1 MKISLFLKSF
11 PMKVSLFVFA
21 LSVISFTPNQAH
33 AGFFSGLLNLFGQ
46 ETQASEENLTTKN
59 SQTMALLES
68 SSSVNPDTKN
78 LKDEPIVGIIEDE
91 EGLLSVN
98 SALGVNFDIQKYASS
113 APITAYTVKKGDT
126 LDGIAK
132 KFNVSKNTI
141 ISSNADLT
149 GKDLLKVGQTLAILP
164 IKGVAHT
171 VKKGDTLESI
181 AKKYS
186 ADKADIAEYNSI
198 TKASDLQIGDVIVVP
213 GGEIAKKEA
222 PAPKKEEIIA
232 PKVEEPKKEEVVVQV
247 QKTEP
252 IVETAP
258 VQTNTSPTVD
268 TTKDDEENITPDAA
282 NLEGYIWI
290 LPNGVGRISQKI
302 HGANGSDLAAPI
314 GTPIYAPRDG
324 VILIARDAGYN
335 GGYGK
340 YVVQNFDNGA
350 QGLFGHM
357 TKVAVKNGQEVKQGE
372 IIGYVGSTGK
382 STGPHV
388 HFEVR
393 GAKHPYR
400 NLKVNTRGLGND

>member
-1 MKISLFLKSF
+1 MKA
-11 PMKVSLFVFA
+11 SLFVFA

-222 PAPKKEEIIA
+222 PASKKEEIIA
-232 PKVEEPKKEEVVVQV
+232 PKAEESKREEVVVPV
-247 QKTEP
+247 QKAEP
-252 IVETAP
+252 V
-258 VQTNTSPTVD
+258 VQTISTNTETQISAD
-268 TTKDDEENITPDAA
+268 TSKDDEESITPDAA
-282 NLEGYIWI
+282 TLEGYIWI
-290 LPNGVGRISQKI
+290 LPNGVGRISQKL
-302 HGANGSDLAAPI
+302 HGANGIDIAART

-324 VILIARDAGYN
+324 TILIVRTGYN
-335 GGYGK
+335 GGYGT

-357 TKVAVKNGQEVKQGE
+357 TKANVQSGQEVKQGD

-393 GAKHPYR
+393 GSKHPYR

>member
-1 MKISLFLKSF
+1 M
-11 PMKVSLFVFA
+11 FVFI
-21 LSVISFTPNQAH
+21 ISFISFAPHYAH
-33 AGFFSGLLNLFGQ
+33 AGFFSNFVKLFGQ
-46 ETQASEENLTTKN
+46 ETQASEENIVTKN

-68 SSSVNPDTKN
+68 SSSVNPDTKSI
-78 LKDEPIVGIIEDE
+78 KDEPVVGIIEDE

-98 SALGVNFDIQKYASS
+98 SALGANFDIQKYASS

-126 LDGIAK
+126 LEGIAK
-132 KFNVSKNTI
+132 KFNVSKSTI
-141 ISSNADLT
+141 ISSNADLQ

-186 ADKADIAEYNSI
+186 ADKADIASYNSI
-198 TKASDLQIGDVIVVP
+198 AKASDLQIGDVVVVP
-213 GGEIAKKEA
+213 GGEISQVIST
-222 PAPKKEEIIA
+222 PRKEETPRVNIVQ
-232 PKVEEPKKEEVVVQV
+232 KVEEPKKEEVVVPA

-252 IVETAP
+252 VVETKQ
-258 VQTNTSPTVD
+258 VDNSGTV
-268 TTKDDEENITPDAA
+268 KEDEGPNITPDSA

-290 LPNGVGRISQKI
+290 VPNGVGRISQKI
-302 HGANGSDLAAPI
+302 HGANGSDIAAPK

-324 VILIARDAGYN
+324 VILLARSSGYN
-335 GGYGK
+335 GGYGL
-340 YVVQNFDNGA
+340 YVVENFDNGA

-357 TKVAVKNGQEVKQGE
+357 SKVAVVSGQEVKQGD